1 MAFSFANSY
10 NTKKIFDIDTTD
22 FEYCS
27 LEELFEENASE
38 EPEIGEDGEATGET
52 KLVCREQFKI
62 FGLYINEKS
71 KYDPQPIVAL
81 ADRYVNL
88 PSFMYKTAVDI
99 LNNPRA
105 IDAINKGHVGFTI
118 GKYYQKKYDKECFK
132 IEWVDM

>member
-38 EPEIGEDGEATGET
+38 EPVIGEDGEATGET
-52 KLVCREQFKI
+52 ALVCNEQFKI
-62 FGLYINEKS
+62 YGLYINDKS
-71 KYDPQPIVAL
+71 MFDPQPIVAL

-88 PSFMYKTAVDI
+88 PSFMSKTACDI

-118 GKYYQKKYDKECFK
+118 GKYFQKKYQKECYK

>member
-27 LEELFEENASE
+27 LDVFFEENASE

-52 KLVCREQFKI
+52 KLVCREEFKI

-118 GKYYQKKYDKECFK
+118 GKYYQKKYDKEFFK